1 MTRAAMEALGLKIFS
16 TSPGAAVTAV
26 LPPAGVDS
34 GVVVKELKS
43 RFGAIITNGQG
54 EMKGQ
59 LFRIAHIGYFDY
71 LDTIAMLGALEQVA
85 ATSLK
90 VPGFH
95 FGKALVAAQEVFA
108 ERTSAP
114 QLELVGAKIA

>member
-1 MTRAAMEALGLKIFS
+1 MQS
-16 TSPGAAVTAV
+16 TVNPDCSV
-26 LPPAGVDS
+26 LTKA
-34 GVVVKELKS
+34 

-71 LDTIAMLGALEQVA
+71 LDTIAIIGALEQVA

-90 VPGFH
+90 LPGFQ
-95 FGKALVAAQEVFA
+95 FGKALAAAQQTFA
-108 ERTSAP
+108 DRTMKSPEHA
-114 QLELVGAKIA
+114 ELAASR

>member
-1 MTRAAMEALGLKIFS
+1 
-16 TSPGAAVTAV
+16 
-26 LPPAGVDS
+26 
-34 GVVVKELKS
+34 VKELKL

-71 LDTIAMLGALEQVA
+71 LDTIAILGALEQVA

-90 VPGFH
+90 LADFH
-95 FGKALVAAQEVFA
+95 FGKALVAAQETFV
-108 ERTSAP
+108 ERTRVAQP
-114 QLELVGAKIA
+114 ELAAAR